1 MVTSIKI
8 KGSEAP
14 DKTGVNGIDKTGKQ
28 DSFGSYTFIDW
39 GEGKDKIEE
48 TKGVGKKVTK
58 I

>member
-1 MVTSIKI
+1 MVTSIRI

-28 DSFGSYTFIDW
+28 DSFASYSFINL